1 MNLEEKRCISGKI
14 ETIRNGIKRMGARN
28 KEGLEEGGSGGYKKD
43 GGIILSE
50 SILRGIIP

>member
-28 KEGLEEGGSGGYKKD
+28 KEVLEEDGSGGYKKD
-43 GGIILSE
+43 GGIILLE
-50 SILRGIIP
+50 